1 MPNNTWSAGGAG
13 NWSVNGNWSLGVA
26 PVLADD
32 VIFDAT
38 SVQDCT
44 IDVSPSVNSITFTAA
59 YSGNWSAAGQTM
71 TCAVDF
77 SHSGTGTSNFGNGV
91 TCNGNTSTVFIAAG
105 VGGISAAFCCFTMNT
120 VTSGT
125 LDFNKT
131 VAPNCLNLGA
141 NAIVEI
147 KGTVSQIFSSASPAL
162 TFTNGGTLIVSKSV
176 TFSVSIALEIVSIPG
191 AAPTITGTVG
201 QQLNLRVQNPAANA
215 TIPALTVSNI
225 NLGIYAFS
233 SAGGIISLAGDISC
247 GPLVLFAQGGSVVGT
262 INTSGYAINATGIVV
277 GNNTAGGT
285 LTVNFSNSVVNCSS
299 FDGATYNVGTTNF
312 NLQTSQWTCS
322 GDWTFG
328 SNHTV
333 NPGASSV
340 TIANT
345 STITSNG
352 KSFYDLTVNAAAK
365 VITCADALTC
375 AAGGDLTLT
384 AGTLTLATFN
394 LTVGG
399 NTAINGASTLNATGS
414 TCSFAGNYSTAVAS
428 TVTVNAATNYTF
440 TAATIITTNGITLPS
455 CTFNNNFTINN
466 SCVITRLITGVNGF
480 TGTFQAGNIFT
491 ITNYTAGDWD
501 GAFGALSSYQSS
513 IPGTQATFIAPAFVG
528 DLTVRYT
535 RWTDINANFGETIY
549 ANDGTSQNGGN
560 NDNIIFPAGGAGR
573 RLSDSK
579 IAIGMGI

>member
-71 TCAVDF
+71 TCALGF
-77 SHSGTGTSNFGNGV
+77 SHDGTGTSNFGNGL
-91 TCNGNTSTVFIAAG
+91 TCNGNASTLHVGAG
-105 VGGISAAFCCFTMNT
+105 VGVVTATSCVLTMN
-120 VTSGT
+120 GT
-125 LDFNKT
+125 TAMVLDDD
-131 VAPNCLNLGA
+131 
-141 NAIVEI
+141 
-147 KGTVSQIFSSASPAL
+147 KGIRASPL
-162 TFTNGGTLIVSKSV
+162 TLGPNAVVTNNGAQLTRYESATTPLIVADGAIFTSNINVNFSLTGPDMIVNQGVGSV
-176 TFSVSIALEIVSIPG
+176 INGTSNITFILN
-191 AAPTITGTVG
+191 TGV
-201 QQLNLRVQNPAANA
+201 VA
-215 TIPALTVSNI
+215 TIPAFTYTGSGLIIFTD
-225 NLGIYAFS
+225 
-233 SAGGIISLAGDISC
+233 GG
-247 GPLVLFAQGGSVVGT
+247 
-262 INTSGYAINATGIVV
+262 
-277 GNNTAGGT
+277 GGT
-285 LTVNFSNSVVNCSS
+285 GASLTLMGTFNSGTARTIFFNQGAGTTTYNFNNQDVTTGR
-299 FDGATYNVGTTNF
+299 FDDGASGGGTCVYNYGSGTFNITSYTSNYIVGTTVKNF
-312 NLQTSQWTCS
+312 QTSRWTCT
-322 GDWTFG
+322 GDWTFA
-328 SNHTV
+328 STHTV
-333 NPGASSV
+333 DPGASSV

-399 NTAINGASTLNATGS
+399 NTAINGVSTLNATGS